1 MKTRQG
7 HTNNA
12 QAAMALPQE
21 QDAPKTAHDRLAL
34 YTELERLCSDLGID
48 VPTAPYWTLD
58 TDDAPPLHYSLPRA
72 IERLRTKNTQ

>member
-1 MKTRQG
+1 MKTKQT

-21 QDAPKTAHDRLAL
+21 QDAPKATRDRLTL
-34 YTELERLCSDLGID
+34 YAELERLCSDLGVD

-58 TDDAPPLHYSLPRA
+58 TDDAPPLYYSLPRA
-72 IERLRTKNTQ
+72 IERLRMGDTR